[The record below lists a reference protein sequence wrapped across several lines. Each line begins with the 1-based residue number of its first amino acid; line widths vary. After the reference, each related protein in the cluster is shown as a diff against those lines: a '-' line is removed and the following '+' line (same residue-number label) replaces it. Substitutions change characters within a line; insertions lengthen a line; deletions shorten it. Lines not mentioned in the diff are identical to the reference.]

1 MTNNFEEFRI
11 WGFRFVYG
19 GDVWRFGLKA
29 SQKKKKKT
37 HLDSFCS
44 GTIVVLLLTLNP
56 KTLVLVVVLLAADQ
70 DFLAD
75 H

>member
-1 MTNNFEEFRI
+1 M
-11 WGFRFVYG
+11 YG
-19 GDVWRFGLKA
+19 GDVWRLGVKE
-29 SQKKKKKT
+29 SQKKKKT

-44 GTIVVLLLTLNP
+44 GTIVLLLTLNP
-56 KTLVLVVVLLAADQ
+56 KTVVLVVLLAADQ